1 MDGIRDQLM
10 EELNNPTAF
19 TIPLFGGIPV
29 GQSVVITWV
38 VMAVLVLLSILCT
51 RHLKK
56 VPGKAQLVAE
66 MYVGFMNKFA
76 KKYMG
81 EHWKSFAPYF
91 GTIGLYLGL
100 ANMIGLFGITPPTK
114 DLNVTAGLALMSCGL
129 IYGSSFRYKG
139 LKGGLHKFLEPTP
152 LLLPINLM
160 EVCHPCGPA
169 PGGQHVLRCV
179 RRHHPNG
186 GVRVPHRHVH
196 AGDHGVN
203 TWEATGLPPVLQYNP
218 FKNQRESKEKITMSV
233 ALGAAIAVLTGI
245 GAGLGISFATAKA
258 VDAIARQPEAA
269 DKIQSSLLI
278 GCALAEA
285 TAVYGL
291 VIGITAC

>member
-66 MYVGFMNKFA
+66 MYVGFINKFP

-81 EHWKSFAPYF
+81 EHWNSYDENMS
-91 GTIGLYLGL
+91 TIGLYLGL

-160 EVCHPCGPA
+160 EVIIRPLSLCMRLFGN
-169 PGGQHVLRCV
+169 VLGAFIIMELIKIAIPV
-179 RRHHPNG
+179 
-186 GVRVPHRHVH
+186 
-196 AGDHGVN
+196 
-203 TWEATGLPPVLQYNP
+203 GLPLAASMYFDVFDGIIQTVVFVFLTAMFTQ
-218 FKNQRESKEKITMSV
+218 ETM
-233 ALGAAIAVLTGI
+233 
-245 GAGLGISFATAKA
+245 
-258 VDAIARQPEAA
+258 E
-269 DKIQSSLLI
+269 
-278 GCALAEA
+278 
-285 TAVYGL
+285 
-291 VIGITAC
+291 

>member
-100 ANMIGLFGITPPTK
+100 ANMIGLFGITPPT
-114 DLNVTAGLALMSCGL
+114 TE
-129 IYGSSFRYKG
+129 
-139 LKGGLHKFLEPTP
+139 FLEPTP

-160 EVCHPCGPA
+160 EVIIRPLSLCMRLFGN
-169 PGGQHVLRCV
+169 VLGAFIIMELIKIAIPV
-179 RRHHPNG
+179 
-186 GVRVPHRHVH
+186 
-196 AGDHGVN
+196 
-203 TWEATGLPPVLQYNP
+203 GLPLAASMYFDVFDGIIQTVVFVFLTAMFTQ
-218 FKNQRESKEKITMSV
+218 ETM
-233 ALGAAIAVLTGI
+233 
-245 GAGLGISFATAKA
+245 
-258 VDAIARQPEAA
+258 E
-269 DKIQSSLLI
+269 
-278 GCALAEA
+278 
-285 TAVYGL
+285 
-291 VIGITAC
+291 

>member
-114 DLNVTAGLALMSCGL
+114 
-129 IYGSSFRYKG
+129 
-139 LKGGLHKFLEPTP
+139 GGLHKFLEPTP

-160 EVCHPCGPA
+160 EVIIRPLSLCMRLFGN
-169 PGGQHVLRCV
+169 VLGAFIIMELIKIAIPV
-179 RRHHPNG
+179 
-186 GVRVPHRHVH
+186 
-196 AGDHGVN
+196 
-203 TWEATGLPPVLQYNP
+203 GLPLAASMYFDVFDGIIQTVVFVFLTAMFTQ
-218 FKNQRESKEKITMSV
+218 ETM
-233 ALGAAIAVLTGI
+233 
-245 GAGLGISFATAKA
+245 
-258 VDAIARQPEAA
+258 E
-269 DKIQSSLLI
+269 
-278 GCALAEA
+278 
-285 TAVYGL
+285 
-291 VIGITAC
+291 

>member
-114 DLNVTAGLALMSCGL
+114 DLNVSCGL

-160 EVCHPCGPA
+160 EVIIRPLSLCMRLFGN
-169 PGGQHVLRCV
+169 VLGAFIIMELIKIAIPV
-179 RRHHPNG
+179 
-186 GVRVPHRHVH
+186 
-196 AGDHGVN
+196 
-203 TWEATGLPPVLQYNP
+203 GLPLAASMYFDVFDGIIQTVVFVFLTAMFTQ
-218 FKNQRESKEKITMSV
+218 ETM
-233 ALGAAIAVLTGI
+233 
-245 GAGLGISFATAKA
+245 
-258 VDAIARQPEAA
+258 E
-269 DKIQSSLLI
+269 
-278 GCALAEA
+278 
-285 TAVYGL
+285 
-291 VIGITAC
+291 